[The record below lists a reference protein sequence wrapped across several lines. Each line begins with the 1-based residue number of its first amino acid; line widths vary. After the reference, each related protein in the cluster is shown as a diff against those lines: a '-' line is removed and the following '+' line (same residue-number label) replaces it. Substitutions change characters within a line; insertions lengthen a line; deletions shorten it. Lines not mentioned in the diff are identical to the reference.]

1 MTWLDYLILA
11 LIIGSIAI
19 SLFRGLAVEL
29 LSLGSWL
36 LALWAARTFAPM
48 LSGFLPLPGEGIQLL
63 VAFLLLLLLTW
74 FCSSLLGSSL
84 TVVMESIG
92 LGGVNR
98 FFGGIFGLLRGL
110 LLATAVVMAGGLSDL
125 PKSRDWQN
133 ALFAQPFEAVAL
145 ASRPWLP
152 DMLAQ
157 KMKFS

>member
-48 LSGFLPLPGEGIQLL
+48 LSGFLPLPGEGLQL
-63 VAFLLLLLLTW
+63 VAAFVVLLLLTW

>member
-36 LALWAARTFAPM
+36 LALWSARTFAPM
-48 LSGFLPLPGEGIQLL
+48 LSEFVPLPGEGIKLV
-63 VAFLLLLLLTW
+63 VAFLVLLLLTW
-74 FCSSLLGSSL
+74 FCSSLLGASL
-84 TVVMESIG
+84 TVLMESVG

-98 FFGGIFGLLRGL
+98 FFGGVFGLLRGL
-110 LLATAVVMAGGLSDL
+110 LLATVVVMVGGLSDL
-125 PKSRDWQN
+125 PKTRDWQN
-133 ALFAQPFEAVAL
+133 ALFAQPFEALAL

-152 DMLAQ
+152 DALAH

>member
-48 LSGFLPLPGEGIQLL
+48 LAGFVPLPGEGIQLL
-63 VAFLLLLLLTW
+63 AAFLLLLLLTW

-84 TVVMESIG
+84 TVAMDAIG

-98 FFGGIFGLLRGL
+98 FLGGLFGLLRGL
-110 LLATAVVMAGGLSDL
+110 LLATVVVMAGGLSDL

-133 ALFAQPFEAVAL
+133 ALFAQPFESVAL
-145 ASRPWLP
+145 ACRPWMP